1 MNVALTTIPDFGQQE
16 AELQKKIATLRAKIK
31 KEQDGIQALVSRL
44 RESATED
51 MREVEAVVLG
61 LKKSIDA
68 FTTLVD
74 RAQGGKQFK
83 KADKAELL
91 NMEEQL
97 REQVQQMMGPFGGL
111 FQGKERA
118 DQFDEETADTT
129 GEEPADNTEVNA
141 ENDDTTVE
149 DFGFDKEFFRE
160 AREYAEEQRRRD
172 PFSPE
177 AIDALKQTPEDPEIR
192 RMYLTLSKQVHP
204 DLATCDDDRA
214 SRTVVM
220 QQLSLAY
227 KQRDFAALLTIQ
239 ESLMKECGT
248 DGIPTIDQIEMLQST
263 VTRLERQFEVLK
275 KHRARM
281 NRSKTGKM
289 LKSRAREGSEMVEAL
304 QYDVDNLAEIL
315 EQVSEGLED
324 VLQGRARP
332 ATFFARCEDL
342 LGLSHED
349 ELEEL
354 MAEMFQSMM
363 EDVMES
369 RPKGRR
375 KRK

>member
-1 MNVALTTIPDFGQQE
+1 
-16 AELQKKIATLRAKIK
+16 
-31 KEQDGIQALVSRL
+31 
-44 RESATED
+44 

-141 ENDDTTVE
+141 ENDDTTAE

-204 DLATCDDDRA
+204 DLASSDDDRA

-239 ESLMKECGT
+239 ESLMKECGP

-304 QYDVDNLAEIL
+304 QDDVDNLTEIL

-332 ATFFARCEDL
+332 VEFFARCEDL